1 MGAFVVEVSGICVVD
16 VVPIL
21 LVVVEIEEDSFPRLD
36 SVVTGEEDE
45 LLLLVTVVV
54 EGGSVV
60 EMGTASVVL
69 VVVRDIPILTAREE
83 LKSRSRSRIRA
94 PNLHLD
100 AIFGEVL
107 QDHHQLQGDGP

>member
-1 MGAFVVEVSGICVVD
+1 MVDVNGICVVD

-21 LVVVEIEEDSFPRLD
+21 FVVVEIEEDSFPRLD

-45 LLLLVTVVV
+45 LLLLLVTVVV

-107 QDHHQLQGDGP
+107 QDHHQLQGDGA

>member
-1 MGAFVVEVSGICVVD
+1 MVVVNGICVVD

-45 LLLLVTVVV
+45 LLLLLLLVTVVV

-107 QDHHQLQGDGP
+107 QDHHQLQGDGA